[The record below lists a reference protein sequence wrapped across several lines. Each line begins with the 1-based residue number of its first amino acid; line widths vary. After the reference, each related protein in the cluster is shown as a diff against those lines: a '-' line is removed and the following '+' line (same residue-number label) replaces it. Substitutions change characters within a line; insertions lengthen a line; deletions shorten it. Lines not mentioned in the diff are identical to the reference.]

1 MTLLLKKSDIYI
13 AGYINALID
22 TQHRLYRLG
31 EARDNE
37 DWEVLYHLVCSPAN
51 GRNPLTDYIIDW
63 DEEEEEEVIDKTILE
78 FNTRVVM
85 SRYVNAMG
93 GMGDVDFRFYAEVQH
108 GIDSSTLEDECAVL
122 CKTSPKI
129 GRTWWKQ
136 LGYCSPCSCAIK
148 ADQLRRY

>member
-1 MTLLLKKSDIYI
+1 MTLLLKKSDVYI

-37 DWEVLYHLVCSPAN
+37 DWVVLYHLVCSPAN
-51 GRNPLTDYIIDW
+51 GRNPLMDYIIDW
-63 DEEEEEEVIDKTILE
+63 EEEVIDRNIVEYNSKVL
-78 FNTRVVM
+78 M
-85 SRYVNAMG
+85 SRYIKAMG
-93 GMGDVDFRFYAEVQH
+93 GMGDVDCRFYALVQH
-108 GIDSSTLEDECAVL
+108 GIDSSALDDECATP

-129 GRTWWKQ
+129 GMSWWKQ